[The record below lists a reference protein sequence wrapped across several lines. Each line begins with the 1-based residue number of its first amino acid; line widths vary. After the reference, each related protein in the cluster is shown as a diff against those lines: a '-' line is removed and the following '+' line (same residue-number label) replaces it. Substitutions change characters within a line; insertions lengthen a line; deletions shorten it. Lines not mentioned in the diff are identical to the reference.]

1 MTFQIEPSRHDA
13 SQKRAPKFN
22 KPAELGPSRRPSQ
35 DPQHSTLNDK
45 QPTFN
50 FPKRLTPKKGSPKP
64 LKPKATYQSNG
75 TSSIATR
82 SSQSNR
88 KPLASADANATPP
101 ETQIQNA
108 ITTSANL
115 LGLNDAENDTV
126 SSMGPGTSVEIRKT
140 SGLEITDLHSDQQQ
154 LQDMSGTLTAS
165 LSTVD
170 PPSNSSLDQMS
181 ISSGLST
188 PPDSPSKAR
197 CPLCKGLVEKLF
209 LEGNAGGKRM
219 TVRQQA
225 EFCKA
230 HKIKTAHEE
239 WNEKGLP
246 SIDWPTFN
254 HRLKTYHP
262 RIEHLL
268 RGDKA
273 SFYRNAFEDTVR
285 SGKNRTLRQALLQG
299 GTVEGLSPGY
309 YGSRGA
315 KIMVDNIIAR
325 FSSTL
330 RRLGGSDKLISA
342 SGVSG
347 YVQAVLAPELAVML
361 VMDDMK
367 TDQEGAREILRD
379 SIDIGNLLNE
389 EEDEV
394 VQRID
399 DAKEDIDLVEVE

>member
-1 MTFQIEPSRHDA
+1 M
-13 SQKRAPKFN
+13 FN
-22 KPAELGPSRRPSQ
+22 KPAEFHPFRRASQDSQDAAFSVESPTSKAFRPLKSTQKSPKSSKSKPAFRSYGPSSR
-35 DPQHSTLNDK
+35 
-45 QPTFN
+45 
-50 FPKRLTPKKGSPKP
+50 
-64 LKPKATYQSNG
+64 A
-75 TSSIATR
+75 IR
-82 SSQSNR
+82 SSQGDR
-88 KPLASADANATPP
+88 KPLSLADVNVTPP
-101 ETQIQNA
+101 ETQVQDA
-108 ITTSANL
+108 IATSTNL
-115 LGLNDAENDTV
+115 LGLRDGENNV
-126 SSMGPGTSVEIRKT
+126 ASSKAIESFENVRKT
-140 SGLEITDLHSDQQQ
+140 SSPPENGFSDDQLHPSE
-154 LQDMSGTLTAS
+154 LPLKLVAS
-165 LSTVD
+165 LS
-170 PPSNSSLDQMS
+170 SQNSNLNSSLDHVS

-209 LEGNAGGKRM
+209 LEGIAGGKRM

-230 HKIKTAHEE
+230 HKIKSAHDE
-239 WNEKGLP
+239 WRDRGFP
-246 SIDWPTFN
+246 TIDWSTFDR
-254 HRLKTYHP
+254 RLKTYHH
-262 RIEHLL
+262 RIEDLL

-285 SGKNRTLRQALLQG
+285 SGKNRTLRQVMMQG
-299 GTVEGLSPGY
+299 ETMEGLSPGY

-315 KIMVDNIIAR
+315 KMMVDNIISR
-325 FSSTL
+325 FSSKL

-367 TDQEGAREILRD
+367 TDQDSAREILRD

-394 VQRID
+394 VLQTS
-399 DAKEDIDLVEVE
+399 DAEEDIHQIEIA